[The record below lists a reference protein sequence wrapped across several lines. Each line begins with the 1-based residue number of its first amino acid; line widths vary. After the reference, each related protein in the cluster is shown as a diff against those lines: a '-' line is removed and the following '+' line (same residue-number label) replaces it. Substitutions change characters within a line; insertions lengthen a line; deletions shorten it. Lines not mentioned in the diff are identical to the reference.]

1 MTDSLKHRL
10 IRRDDYNRR
19 ILDTI
24 SKILDRCPEL
34 RFNQIM
40 YIINEQR
47 DYFNEEPWIT
57 LDRINEKF
65 NKKDEE

>member
-24 SKILDRCPEL
+24 SKILDKCPEL

-40 YIINEQR
+40 YIVNEQR

-65 NKKDEE
+65 KNTDN

>member
-24 SKILDRCPEL
+24 SKILDKCPDL

-40 YIINEQR
+40 YIVNEQR

-65 NKKDEE
+65 KNTDN

>member
-1 MTDSLKHRL
+1 MTDSTKHRL

-24 SKILDRCPEL
+24 SKILDKCPEL

-65 NKKDEE
+65 KNTDN